1 MDNPE
6 LYEAYVDGLTAR
18 FTALK
23 NGDPGYEVELDE
35 GGFVLRCEEIR

>member
-6 LYEAYVDGLTAR
+6 LYEAHVDGLTAR

-23 NGDPGYEVELDE
+23 DGDPDYEVELDK